1 MAPELIDELPYDY
14 NADLWSLGCIIYEL
28 LMSTPPFCTNS
39 ILHLIR
45 KIKTEEIKWPTFVS
59 PECTSFLKVSISKID
74 VRYFPSKGLSS
85 IIFALISENNS

>member
-28 LMSTPPFCTNS
+28 LMGSPPFCTNS

-45 KIKTEEIKWPTFVS
+45 KIKTEQIKWPTFLS
-59 PECTSFLKVSISKID
+59 PDCISFLKVIKVNCSVTTVI
-74 VRYFPSKGLSS
+74 
-85 IIFALISENNS
+85 